1 MDALKEDPLV
11 EDYGLRRVLGLPT
24 QEPFQK
30 THVEVAYSDANNAQW
45 TYATP
50 HHRHPPQE
58 GTDQAATDTRVL
70 ELLGVTPEVG
80 GPGSP

>member
-50 HHRHPPQE
+50 TTGTSPRRDRPGRHRHKGA
-58 GTDQAATDTRVL
+58 GT
-70 ELLGVTPEVG
+70 LGGHPGG